1 MVLRRVNFSESL
13 SPTSSLMIKPVIANQ
28 PLQLRLLGMW
38 SLVFRIDQ
46 KRSYMNSLQLGKS
59 TPYPDQYDPN
69 LLFPIQRS
77 VNRAKLGI
85 KEHAPLP
92 FMGIDIWNAY
102 ELSWL
107 NAKGKPQ
114 IALAEFQIPA
124 DSPNMIESKSFKL
137 YLNSINNSRFE
148 NEDELRQR
156 LIADLSKVAGSQIT
170 TRINPTDA
178 IAKQGMEEMGG
189 VLLDRLDIEV
199 DCAAGA
205 DPSLLGVNESFSPVE
220 QCLVSHLLKSN
231 CPVTGQP
238 DWASV
243 QIRYQGR
250 PILEEG
256 LLRYLIGFRQLGEF
270 HEHCVETIFC
280 DIKQQCKPEKLSVYA
295 RYTRRGGLDI
305 NPFRTDYNAVWPDN
319 TRHARQ

>member
-1 MVLRRVNFSESL
+1 MAILSL
-13 SPTSSLMIKPVIANQ
+13 GQATQ
-28 PLQLRLLGMW
+28 
-38 SLVFRIDQ
+38 
-46 KRSYMNSLQLGKS
+46 
-59 TPYPDQYDPN
+59 YPDQYDPS
-69 LLFPIQRS
+69 LLFPIPRAE
-77 VNRAKLGI
+77 NRAKLGF
-85 KEHAPLP
+85 KDSQALP
-92 FMGIDIWNAY
+92 FVGVDIWNAF

-107 NAKGKPQ
+107 NKKGKPQ

-137 YLNSINNSRFE
+137 YLNSLNNTHF
-148 NEDELRQR
+148 EDEHQLRE
-156 LIADLSKVAGSQIT
+156 LIIKDLSIVAGSKIT
-170 TRINPTDA
+170 TRIQATDA
-178 IAKQGMEEMGG
+178 VAKKGMQEMSG

-199 DCAAGA
+199 DPNLPA
-205 DPSLLGVNESFSPVE
+205 DPNLLGVNDSFGPIE

-270 HEHCVETIFC
+270 HEHCVETIFT
-280 DIKQQCKPEKLSVYA
+280 DIKRQCKPEKLSVYA

-305 NPFRTDYNAVWPDN
+305 NPFRTDYNSPWPDN
-319 TRHARQ
+319 IRHARQ

>member
-1 MVLRRVNFSESL
+1 MSIL
-13 SPTSSLMIKPVIANQ
+13 T
-28 PLQLRLLGMW
+28 LG
-38 SLVFRIDQ
+38 Q
-46 KRSYMNSLQLGKS
+46 A
-59 TPYPDQYDPN
+59 TPYPDQYDPS
-69 LLFPIQRS
+69 LLFPIARS
-77 VNRAKLGI
+77 ENRLKLDI
-85 KEHAPLP
+85 KPNQALP
-92 FMGIDIWNAY
+92 FVGVDIWNAF

-107 NAKGKPQ
+107 NKKGKPQ
-114 IALAEFQIPA
+114 IALAEFQVPA

-137 YLNSINNSRFE
+137 YLNSFNSARFE
-148 NEDELRQR
+148 DEAAVRER
-156 LIADLSKVAGSQIT
+156 LIADLSAVAGCKIT
-170 TRINPTDA
+170 ARINPTEA
-178 IAKQGMEEMGG
+178 VTKKGMQEMSG
-189 VLLDRLDIEV
+189 VLMDRLDIEI
-199 DCAAGA
+199 
-205 DPSLLGVNESFSPVE
+205 DPSLSADPALLEVSESFGPIE

-270 HEHCVETIFC
+270 HEHCVETIFT
-280 DIKQQCKPEKLSVYA
+280 DIKRQCKPEKLSVYA

-305 NPFRTDYNAVWPDN
+305 NPFRTDHNAPWPEN

>member
-1 MVLRRVNFSESL
+1 MSILSL
-13 SPTSSLMIKPVIANQ
+13 GQV
-28 PLQLRLLGMW
+28 
-38 SLVFRIDQ
+38 
-46 KRSYMNSLQLGKS
+46 
-59 TPYPDQYDPN
+59 TPYPDQYDPS
-69 LLFPIQRS
+69 LLFPIPRYE
-77 VNRAKLGI
+77 NRLKLGI
-85 KEHAPLP
+85 KPNQALP
-92 FMGIDIWNAY
+92 FVGVDIWNAF

-107 NAKGKPQ
+107 NKKGKPQ
-114 IALAEFQIPA
+114 IALAEFQVPA
-124 DSPNMIESKSFKL
+124 DSPSMVESKSFKL
-137 YLNSINNSRFE
+137 YLNSFNSARFE
-148 NEDELRQR
+148 DEAEVRER
-156 LIADLSKVAGSQIT
+156 LIADLSAAAGSKIA
-170 TRINPTDA
+170 TRINLTEA
-178 IAKQGMEEMGG
+178 VAKKGMQEMSG
-189 VLLDRLDIEV
+189 VLMDRLDLEI
-199 DCAAGA
+199 
-205 DPSLLGVNESFSPVE
+205 DPSLPADPALLAVNESFGPIE

-280 DIKQQCKPEKLSVYA
+280 DIKRQCKPEKLSVYA

-305 NPFRTDYNAVWPDN
+305 NPFRTDHNAPWPDN

>member
-1 MVLRRVNFSESL
+1 MSKISL
-13 SPTSSLMIKPVIANQ
+13 GQA
-28 PLQLRLLGMW
+28 
-38 SLVFRIDQ
+38 
-46 KRSYMNSLQLGKS
+46 
-59 TPYPDQYDPN
+59 TPYPDQYDPG
-69 LLFPIQRS
+69 LLFPIARAE
-77 VNRAKLGI
+77 NRLKLNI
-85 KEHAPLP
+85 KPNQALP
-92 FMGIDIWNAY
+92 FVGVDIWNAF

-107 NAKGKPQ
+107 NHKGKPQ
-114 IALAEFQIPA
+114 IALAEFQVPA

-137 YLNSINNSRFE
+137 YLNSFNGARFE
-148 NEDELRQR
+148 DESEVRER
-156 LIADLSKVAGSQIT
+156 LIADLSAAAGSKIS
-170 TRINPTDA
+170 TRILPMEA
-178 IAKQGMEEMGG
+178 VAKKGMQEMSG
-189 VLLDRLDIEV
+189 VLMDRLDIEV
-199 DCAAGA
+199 DPNLAA
-205 DPSLLGVNESFSPVE
+205 DPALLEVNESFGPIE

-280 DIKQQCKPEKLSVYA
+280 DIQRQCKPEKLSVYA

-305 NPFRTDYNAVWPDN
+305 NPFRTDHNATWPEN

>member
-1 MVLRRVNFSESL
+1 MATL
-13 SPTSSLMIKPVIANQ
+13 
-28 PLQLRLLGMW
+28 PLGQA
-38 SLVFRIDQ
+38 SQ
-46 KRSYMNSLQLGKS
+46 
-59 TPYPDQYDPN
+59 YPDQYDPG
-69 LLFPIQRS
+69 LLYQIPRS
-77 VNRAKLGI
+77 ENRLKLNI
-85 KEHAPLP
+85 KQDQALP
-92 FMGIDIWNAY
+92 FVGVDIWNAF

-137 YLNSINNSRFE
+137 YLNSLNNARFK
-148 NEDELRQR
+148 DEQEVRER
-156 LIADLSKVAGSQIT
+156 LIQDLSGAAGSKIT
-170 TRINPTDA
+170 ARLQANET
-178 IAKQGMEEMGG
+178 IAKKGIQEMGG
-189 VLLDRLDIEV
+189 VLLDRLDIEI
-199 DCAAGA
+199 DPHIPA
-205 DPSLLGVNESFSPVE
+205 DPSLLSINEDFGPIE

-270 HEHCVETIFC
+270 HEHCVETIFS
-280 DIKQQCKPEKLSVYA
+280 DIKRVCKPDKLSVYA

-305 NPFRTDYNAVWPDN
+305 NPFRTDHNAPWPEN
-319 TRHARQ
+319 IRHARQ

>member
-1 MVLRRVNFSESL
+1 MATLPLGRQ
-13 SPTSSLMIKPVIANQ
+13 SS
-28 PLQLRLLGMW
+28 
-38 SLVFRIDQ
+38 
-46 KRSYMNSLQLGKS
+46 
-59 TPYPDQYDPN
+59 YPDQYDAS
-69 LLFPIQRS
+69 LLFPIPRS
-77 VNRAKLGI
+77 DNRLKLGL
-85 KEHAPLP
+85 KEGLTLP
-92 FMGIDIWNAY
+92 FVGVDIWNAF

-107 NAKGKPQ
+107 NQKGKPQ

-124 DSPNMIESKSFKL
+124 DSPNMVESKSLKL
-137 YLNSINNSRFE
+137 YLNSLNSARFE
-148 NEDELRQR
+148 SEDAVRNR
-156 LIADLSKVAGSQIT
+156 LIMDLSSVVGSKISA
-170 TRINPTDA
+170 RINPTELV
-178 IAKQGMEEMGG
+178 AKKGMQEMSG
-189 VLLDRLDIEV
+189 VLMDRLDIEI
-199 DCAAGA
+199 
-205 DPSLLGVNESFSPVE
+205 DPSLPADPNLLQVNDSFGPIE

-280 DIKQQCKPEKLSVYA
+280 DIKRQCKPEKLSVYA

-305 NPFRTDYNAVWPDN
+305 NPFRTDHNSVWPDN
-319 TRHARQ
+319 TRHSRQ

>member
-1 MVLRRVNFSESL
+1 MAILSL
-13 SPTSSLMIKPVIANQ
+13 GQATQ
-28 PLQLRLLGMW
+28 
-38 SLVFRIDQ
+38 
-46 KRSYMNSLQLGKS
+46 
-59 TPYPDQYDPN
+59 YPDQYDPS
-69 LLFPIQRS
+69 LLFPIPRAE
-77 VNRAKLGI
+77 NRAKLGF
-85 KEHAPLP
+85 KDSQALP
-92 FMGIDIWNAY
+92 FVGVDIWNAF

-107 NAKGKPQ
+107 NKKGKPQ

-137 YLNSINNSRFE
+137 YLNSLNSTHFA
-148 NEDELRQR
+148 DEHQLREL
-156 LIADLSKVAGSQIT
+156 LIKDLSAVAGSKIT
-170 TRINPTDA
+170 TRIQATEA
-178 IAKQGMEEMGG
+178 VAKKGMQEMSG

-199 DCAAGA
+199 DPNLPA
-205 DPSLLGVNESFSPVE
+205 DPNLLGVNESFGPIE

-270 HEHCVETIFC
+270 HEHCVETIFT
-280 DIKQQCKPEKLSVYA
+280 DIKRQCKPEKLSVYA

-305 NPFRTDYNAVWPDN
+305 NPFRTDYNSPWPDN
-319 TRHARQ
+319 IRHARQ

>member
-1 MVLRRVNFSESL
+1 
-13 SPTSSLMIKPVIANQ
+13 
-28 PLQLRLLGMW
+28 
-38 SLVFRIDQ
+38 
-46 KRSYMNSLQLGKS
+46 
-59 TPYPDQYDPN
+59 
-69 LLFPIQRS
+69 
-77 VNRAKLGI
+77 LGI
-85 KEHAPLP
+85 KDGHALP
-92 FMGIDIWNAY
+92 FVGVDIWNAF

-107 NAKGKPQ
+107 NQKGKPQ

-124 DSPNMIESKSFKL
+124 DSPKMIESKSFKL
-137 YLNSINNSRFE
+137 YLNSLNNARFE
-148 NEDELRQR
+148 NENEVRER
-156 LIADLSKVAGSQIT
+156 LVADLSAVAGSKIT
-170 TRINPTDA
+170 ARIQANDV
-178 IAKQGMEEMGG
+178 IAKKGMQEMGG
-189 VLLDRLDIEV
+189 VLLDRLDIEI
-199 DCAAGA
+199 DPHIPA
-205 DPSLLGVNESFSPVE
+205 DPNLLGVNEDFGPIE

-270 HEHCVETIFC
+270 HEHCVETIFS
-280 DIKQQCKPEKLSVYA
+280 DIKRHCKPDKLSVYA

-305 NPFRTDYNAVWPDN
+305 NPFRTDHNAPWPDN

>member
-1 MVLRRVNFSESL
+1 MATL
-13 SPTSSLMIKPVIANQ
+13 
-28 PLQLRLLGMW
+28 PLGQ
-38 SLVFRIDQ
+38 
-46 KRSYMNSLQLGKS
+46 S
-59 TPYPDQYDPN
+59 TQYPDHYDPS
-69 LLFPIQRS
+69 LLFQIPRTE
-77 VNRAKLGI
+77 NRLKLGI
-85 KEHAPLP
+85 KENQALP
-92 FMGIDIWNAY
+92 FVGVDIWNAF

-107 NAKGKPQ
+107 NPKGKPQ

-124 DSPNMIESKSFKL
+124 DSPYMIESKSFKL
-137 YLNSINNSRFE
+137 YLNSLNNAHFADE
-148 NEDELRQR
+148 NELRER
-156 LIADLSKVAGSQIT
+156 LIADLSAAAGSKIT
-170 TRINPTDA
+170 ARIQANET
-178 IAKQGMEEMGG
+178 IAKKGMQEMSG
-189 VLLDRLDIEV
+189 VLLDRLDIAI
-199 DCAAGA
+199 DPRIPA
-205 DPSLLGVNESFSPVE
+205 DPSLLGVNEDFGPIE

-270 HEHCVETIFC
+270 HEHCVETIFS
-280 DIKQQCKPEKLSVYA
+280 DIKRECKPDKLSVYA

-305 NPFRTDYNAVWPDN
+305 NPFRTDHNAPWPDN

>member
-1 MVLRRVNFSESL
+1 MATL
-13 SPTSSLMIKPVIANQ
+13 
-28 PLQLRLLGMW
+28 PLGQAT
-38 SLVFRIDQ
+38 Q
-46 KRSYMNSLQLGKS
+46 
-59 TPYPDQYDPN
+59 YPDQYDPS
-69 LLFPIQRS
+69 LLFQIPRTE
-77 VNRAKLGI
+77 NRLKLGI
-85 KEHAPLP
+85 KENQALP
-92 FMGIDIWNAY
+92 FVGVDIWNAF

-107 NAKGKPQ
+107 NPKGKPQ

-124 DSPNMIESKSFKL
+124 DSPYMIESKSFKL
-137 YLNSINNSRFE
+137 YLNSLNNTHFADE
-148 NEDELRQR
+148 NELRER
-156 LIADLSKVAGSQIT
+156 LIIDLSTAAGSKIT
-170 TRINPTDA
+170 ARIHANETV
-178 IAKQGMEEMGG
+178 AKKGMQEMGG

-199 DCAAGA
+199 DPRIPA
-205 DPSLLGVNESFSPVE
+205 DPSLLGVNEDFGPIE

-270 HEHCVETIFC
+270 HEHCVETIFS
-280 DIKQQCKPEKLSVYA
+280 DIKRACKPDKLSVYA

-305 NPFRTDYNAVWPDN
+305 NPFRTDHNAPWPEN

>member
-1 MVLRRVNFSESL
+1 MTTL
-13 SPTSSLMIKPVIANQ
+13 
-28 PLQLRLLGMW
+28 PLGQAT
-38 SLVFRIDQ
+38 Q
-46 KRSYMNSLQLGKS
+46 
-59 TPYPDQYDPN
+59 YPEQYDSG
-69 LLFPIQRS
+69 LLYPIPRS
-77 VNRAKLGI
+77 ENRLKLGL
-85 KEHAPLP
+85 KEGQALP
-92 FMGIDIWNAY
+92 FVGVDIWNAF

-107 NAKGKPQ
+107 NQKGKPQ

-124 DSPNMIESKSFKL
+124 DSPKMIESKSFKL
-137 YLNSINNSRFE
+137 YLNSLNNARFE
-148 NEDELRQR
+148 NENEVRER
-156 LIADLSKVAGSQIT
+156 LVADLSAVAGSKIT
-170 TRINPTDA
+170 ARIQANDA
-178 IAKQGMEEMGG
+178 IAKKGIQEMGG
-189 VLLDRLDIEV
+189 VLLDRLDIEI
-199 DCAAGA
+199 DPHISA
-205 DPSLLGVNESFSPVE
+205 DPNLLGVNEDFGPIE

-270 HEHCVETIFC
+270 HEHCVETIFS
-280 DIKQQCKPEKLSVYA
+280 DIKRQCKPDKLSVYA

-305 NPFRTDYNAVWPDN
+305 NPFRTDHNAPWPEN

>member
-1 MVLRRVNFSESL
+1 MTTL
-13 SPTSSLMIKPVIANQ
+13 
-28 PLQLRLLGMW
+28 PLGQAT
-38 SLVFRIDQ
+38 Q
-46 KRSYMNSLQLGKS
+46 
-59 TPYPDQYDPN
+59 YPEQYDPG
-69 LLFPIQRS
+69 LLYPIPRS
-77 VNRAKLGI
+77 ENRLKLGL
-85 KEHAPLP
+85 KEGQALP
-92 FMGIDIWNAY
+92 FVGVDIWNAF

-107 NAKGKPQ
+107 NQKGKPQ

-124 DSPNMIESKSFKL
+124 DSPKVIESKSFKL
-137 YLNSINNSRFE
+137 YLNSLNNARFE
-148 NEDELRQR
+148 NENEVRER
-156 LIADLSKVAGSQIT
+156 LVVDLSAVAGSKIT
-170 TRINPTDA
+170 ARIQANDA
-178 IAKQGMEEMGG
+178 IAKKGMQEMGG
-189 VLLDRLDIEV
+189 VLLDRLDIEI
-199 DCAAGA
+199 DPHIPA
-205 DPSLLGVNESFSPVE
+205 DPNLLGVNEDFGPIE

-270 HEHCVETIFC
+270 HEHCVETIFS
-280 DIKQQCKPEKLSVYA
+280 DIKRQCKPDKLSVYA

-305 NPFRTDYNAVWPDN
+305 NPFRTDHNAPWPEN

>member
-1 MVLRRVNFSESL
+1 MATLPLGQN
-13 SPTSSLMIKPVIANQ
+13 SS
-28 PLQLRLLGMW
+28 
-38 SLVFRIDQ
+38 
-46 KRSYMNSLQLGKS
+46 
-59 TPYPDQYDPN
+59 YPDQYDPS
-69 LLFPIQRS
+69 LLFPIPRS
-77 VNRAKLGI
+77 ENRLKLNI
-85 KEHAPLP
+85 QPNQAPP
-92 FMGIDIWNAY
+92 FIGVDLWNAF

-107 NAKGKPQ
+107 NQRGKPQ

-137 YLNSINNSRFE
+137 YLNSLNNARFE
-148 NEDELRQR
+148 DANEVKEK
-156 LIADLSKVAGSQIT
+156 ITTDLSMVAGSKIL
-170 TRINPTDA
+170 TRLNSTEFA
-178 IAKQGMEEMGG
+178 AKKGIQEMGG
-189 VLLDRLDIEV
+189 VLLDRLDVEI
-199 DCAAGA
+199 DPYLAA
-205 DPSLLGVNESFSPVE
+205 DPALLEVNTSFGPVE

-280 DIKQQCKPEKLSVYA
+280 DIKRQCKPEKLSVYA

-305 NPFRTDYNAVWPDN
+305 NPFRTDHNAPWPDN

>member
-1 MVLRRVNFSESL
+1 MATL
-13 SPTSSLMIKPVIANQ
+13 
-28 PLQLRLLGMW
+28 LLG
-38 SLVFRIDQ
+38 Q
-46 KRSYMNSLQLGKS
+46 ATQ
-59 TPYPDQYDPN
+59 YPDQYDPS
-69 LLFPIQRS
+69 LLFQIPRS
-77 VNRAKLGI
+77 ENRLKLNI
-85 KEHAPLP
+85 KAGQALP
-92 FMGIDIWNAY
+92 FVGIDIWNAF

-107 NAKGKPQ
+107 NTKGKPQ

-137 YLNSINNSRFE
+137 YLNSLNNARFA
-148 NEDELRQR
+148 DEQEVRER
-156 LIADLSKVAGSQIT
+156 LVADLSAAAGSKIT
-170 TRINPTDA
+170 ARIQANET
-178 IAKQGMEEMGG
+178 IAKKGIQEMGG
-189 VLLDRLDIEV
+189 VLLDRLDIEI
-199 DCAAGA
+199 DPHIPA
-205 DPSLLGVNESFSPVE
+205 DPALLGVNEDFGPIE

-270 HEHCVETIFC
+270 HEHCVETIFS
-280 DIKQQCKPEKLSVYA
+280 DIKRECKPDKLSVYA

-305 NPFRTDYNAVWPDN
+305 NPFRTDHNAPWPDN

>member
-1 MVLRRVNFSESL
+1 MAILSL
-13 SPTSSLMIKPVIANQ
+13 GQATQ
-28 PLQLRLLGMW
+28 
-38 SLVFRIDQ
+38 
-46 KRSYMNSLQLGKS
+46 
-59 TPYPDQYDPN
+59 YPDQYDPS
-69 LLFPIQRS
+69 LLFPIPRAE
-77 VNRAKLGI
+77 NRAKLGF
-85 KEHAPLP
+85 KDSQALP
-92 FMGIDIWNAY
+92 FVGVDIWNAF

-107 NAKGKPQ
+107 NKKGKPQ

-137 YLNSINNSRFE
+137 YLNSLNSTHFA
-148 NEDELRQR
+148 DEHQLREL
-156 LIADLSKVAGSQIT
+156 LIKDLSAVAGSKIT
-170 TRINPTDA
+170 IRIQATEA
-178 IAKQGMEEMGG
+178 VAKKGMQEMSG

-199 DCAAGA
+199 DPNLPAN
-205 DPSLLGVNESFSPVE
+205 PNLLGINESFGPIE

-270 HEHCVETIFC
+270 HEHCVETIFT
-280 DIKQQCKPEKLSVYA
+280 DIKRQCKPEKLSVYA

-305 NPFRTDYNAVWPDN
+305 NPFRTDYNSPWPDN
-319 TRHARQ
+319 IRHARQ

>member
-1 MVLRRVNFSESL
+1 MATL
-13 SPTSSLMIKPVIANQ
+13 
-28 PLQLRLLGMW
+28 LLG
-38 SLVFRIDQ
+38 Q
-46 KRSYMNSLQLGKS
+46 ATQ
-59 TPYPDQYDPN
+59 YPDQYDPS
-69 LLFPIQRS
+69 LLFQIPRS
-77 VNRAKLGI
+77 ENRLKLNI
-85 KEHAPLP
+85 KAGQALP
-92 FMGIDIWNAY
+92 FVGVDIWNAF

-107 NAKGKPQ
+107 NTKGKPQ

-137 YLNSINNSRFE
+137 YLNSLNNARFG
-148 NEDELRQR
+148 DEQEVRER
-156 LIADLSKVAGSQIT
+156 LVADLSAAAGSKIT
-170 TRINPTDA
+170 ARIQANET
-178 IAKQGMEEMGG
+178 IAKKGIQEMGG
-189 VLLDRLDIEV
+189 VLLDRLDIEI
-199 DCAAGA
+199 DPHIPA
-205 DPSLLGVNESFSPVE
+205 DPTLLGINEDFGPIE

-270 HEHCVETIFC
+270 HEHCVETIFS
-280 DIKQQCKPEKLSVYA
+280 DIKRECKPDKLSVYA

-305 NPFRTDYNAVWPDN
+305 NPFRTDHNAPWPDN

>member
-1 MVLRRVNFSESL
+1 MATLSL
-13 SPTSSLMIKPVIANQ
+13 GQTTQ
-28 PLQLRLLGMW
+28 
-38 SLVFRIDQ
+38 
-46 KRSYMNSLQLGKS
+46 
-59 TPYPDQYDPN
+59 YPDQYDPS
-69 LLFPIQRS
+69 LLFPIPRAE
-77 VNRAKLGI
+77 NRAKLGL
-85 KEHAPLP
+85 KESQPLP
-92 FMGIDIWNAY
+92 FVGIDIWNAF

-107 NAKGKPQ
+107 NKRGKPQ

-124 DSPNMIESKSFKL
+124 DSPNMIESKSLKL
-137 YLNSINNSRFE
+137 YLNSLNNVRFE
-148 NEDELRQR
+148 YENELREL
-156 LIADLSKVAGSQIT
+156 LIKDLSDVAGSKIT
-170 TRINPTDA
+170 TRIQVTEA
-178 IAKQGMEEMGG
+178 VAKKGMQEMGG

-199 DCAAGA
+199 DPSKPA
-205 DPSLLGVNESFSPVE
+205 DPNLLGVNESFGPIE

-270 HEHCVETIFC
+270 HEHCVETIFT

-305 NPFRTDYNAVWPDN
+305 NPFRTDHNSPWPDN
-319 TRHARQ
+319 IRHARQ